1 MRGRALLLG
10 ITLLAVV
17 VHTAGAAPPEGPR
30 LVLTEYQGFTDT
42 FVLKTV
48 DAGGAAPMRLV
59 EGGRKRRP
67 VPAPLEAP
75 SWSADGSMLAFAGT
89 GGRVAGTT
97 GFVVDDS
104 QVFVVSADGAGL
116 RAIPGTTGG
125 GIPVFAPDNRTVA
138 FARQRRRTRPNDRG
152 GVTVVDR
159 RTAIWLVDIHTG
171 ASSRITPWR
180 SWVNSFPSSFS
191 PDGSTLLVARST
203 SRDGP
208 PSLVALRLDGGK
220 GAVLARRATLGV
232 YSPDGSRIAFL
243 RPQVRRVV
251 GRDGEADR
259 ESTTD
264 LYTMKSDGT
273 GERRLTRTAAGIELW
288 PSWDP
293 SGERIAYTRL
303 RGGSFL
309 GFLGF
314 GDAVMQVNADG
325 SCTSTILRGR
335 RGYAYWGGAW
345 QPGPGREAGRIAC

>member
-1 MRGRALLLG
+1 VRRRGLLLG
-10 ITLLAVV
+10 VTLLAVV
-17 VHTAGAAPPEGPR
+17 AGTAGAAPPEGPR

-48 DAGGAAPMRLV
+48 GADGAAPIRLV
-59 EGGRKRRP
+59 EGGKSKRP

-75 SWSADGSMLAFAGT
+75 GWSADGSMIVFAGT
-89 GGRVAGTT
+89 GGRVAGTK
-97 GFVVDDS
+97 GFVVEDS
-104 QVFVVSADGAGL
+104 QVFVVAADGTGL
-116 RAIPGTTGG
+116 LAIPGTTGA
-125 GIPVFAPDNRTVA
+125 INPVFAPDNRTVA

-152 GVTVVDR
+152 GVDVVDR
-159 RTAIWLVDIHTG
+159 RTAIWLIDIHTG

-180 SWVNSFPSSFS
+180 SWLNNYPSSFS
-191 PDGSTLLVARST
+191 PDGSTLLAARFT
-203 SRDGP
+203 RPDGP
-208 PSLVALRLDGGK
+208 PSLVALPLDGAR

-243 RPQVRRVV
+243 RPRVRRLA
-251 GRDGEADR
+251 GRGGKPEF

-264 LYTMKSDGT
+264 LYAMSSDGT
-273 GERRLTRTAAGIELW
+273 AERQLTRTAAGIELW

-314 GDAVMQVNADG
+314 GDTVMQVNADG
-325 SCTSTILRGR
+325 SCVSTILRGR
-335 RGYAYWGGAW
+335 RGFAYWGGAW